1 MYQVASNLL
10 TYHEL
15 FIPGQR
21 DALILLQNLLDA
33 GIFSKYVMYKS
44 ENEVRIAGNVLAEI
58 SVGSHDVSIACMGEI
73 KSEPIVDPLKQVE
86 SALAS
91 LPIEN
96 WTAYGYI
103 GFDVARF
110 YYSYSKAIE
119 QPLLYFLVP
128 ETELFITPR
137 GVHIRSIKSP
147 TKVLEALSLDN
158 KLKDYVATPPV
169 VDFADREEYQNQ
181 VSELIQAIQKGDL
194 HKAIISRSVKVKAEM
209 DLLGT
214 YALGA
219 KNNNSARSYCLHVG
233 EVSAVG
239 FSPEILMEVNADG
252 FVITNPLAGTRPR
265 SENLEEDVQLESELF
280 TDAKEVKEHALSIWL
295 AQSEMAEICLPES
308 LRIFDF
314 MQVRQYRCVQH
325 LSSRIGGQ
333 LKGEKTLWDALKVL
347 FPGVTVSGIDKQKAL
362 QWIERLEKEPRGI
375 YAGGI
380 GWVNSNGMADIAI
393 AIRSAYQYGDWVHL
407 NAGAG
412 IVAESIP
419 ENEYV
424 ESVNKM
430 NTMLTNLVLK
440 APLAVETATTQT
452 KSACA
457 D

>member
-1 MYQVASNLL
+1 MFNSLNQNLYPMYQVASNLL

-21 DALILLQNLLDA
+21 DPLIVLQNLLDS

-58 SVGSHDVSIACMGEI
+58 SVSSHDVSLAFMGEI

-128 ETELFITPR
+128 EIELFIATR

-147 TKVLEALSLDN
+147 TKVLEALSINSELR
-158 KLKDYVATPPV
+158 DYVATPPV
-169 VDFADREEYQNQ
+169 VDFADKEEYQSQ
-181 VSELIQAIQKGDL
+181 VSDLIQAIQSGDL

-219 KNNNSARSYCLHVG
+219 KNNNSARSYCLQAG

-239 FSPEILMEVNADG
+239 FSPEILMEVSADG
-252 FVITNPLAGTRPR
+252 FVVTNPLAGTRPR
-265 SENLEEDVQLESELF
+265 SENLEEDLQLESELF

-295 AQSEMAEICLPES
+295 AQSEMAEVCLPET

-314 MQVRQYRCVQH
+314 MQVKQYRCVQH

-347 FPGVTVSGIDKQKAL
+347 FPGVTVSGIDKHKAL

-380 GWVNSNGMADIAI
+380 GWVNSSGMADIAI
-393 AIRSAYQYGDWVHL
+393 AIRSAYQYGDWVYL

-440 APLAVETATTQT
+440 
-452 KSACA
+452 SASKGT
-457 D
+457 